1 MFAAGGFSGM
11 INASL
16 NIDMLVH
23 NTAWIPGHFHLTVGT
38 ASALTFMAITYWI
51 LPQLTGRELKFKKL
65 ALAQPYVWFVGMT
78 LMSNALH
85 RAGLA
90 GIPRRVAEPEYRTV
104 TYDPPFGTVSE
115 MQWQVALGGTI
126 LFISLVFFLVVIVA
140 SWRGGEASDAID
152 DTIPAPLS
160 GPEHSPKIL
169 DNMKLWIGI
178 AIVLVLLAYTLPLAD
193 MVMDGLFSPGAPPS
207 PV

>member
-1 MFAAGGFSGM
+1 
-11 INASL
+11 
-16 NIDMLVH
+16 
-23 NTAWIPGHFHLTVGT
+23 
-38 ASALTFMAITYWI
+38 MAITYWI

-65 ALAQPYVWFVGMT
+65 ALAQPYTWFVGMT

-90 GIPRRVAEPEYRTV
+90 GIPRRTSEPEYRSI
-104 TYDPPFGTVSE
+104 TYDPPFGTVAE
-115 MQWQVALGGTI
+115 MQWQTAVGGTI

-140 SWRGGEASDAID
+140 SWRAGDGSAEID
-152 DTIPAPLS
+152 DTIPEPLS

-178 AIVLVLLAYTLPLAD
+178 AIVLVILAYTLPLAD
-193 MVMDGLFSPGAPPS
+193 MVLDGLFSPGAPPS